1 MAYLGIVLCFIPLI
15 LMFIIDTFCF
25 KLEALHQLFA
35 ILLGL
40 FAVLPISFIQYF
52 LPGIKF
58 LEAMPVLY
66 SLLKSII
73 LYGLVEEMVKM
84 LLFLPLPHKD
94 YTEFKTLMLAFIFG
108 AAIASF
114 ESVVY
119 FLTYLQNSQITG
131 GKLLYG
137 SIFLRIF
144 SSDIIHICCTGLC
157 ALFVYT
163 LRNKPAKI
171 SILVTAI
178 LLHGIYDFFAG
189 FTNGLRWFSVPVI
202 LLTIAECRIKYTSL
216 QTENQ

>member
-84 LLFLPLPHKD
+84 FLFLPLPHKD

>member
-84 LLFLPLPHKD
+84 VLFLPLPHKD
-94 YTEFKTLMLAFIFG
+94 YTEFKTLMLAFVFG

>member
-84 LLFLPLPHKD
+84 VLFLPLPHKD

-216 QTENQ
+216 QTEKQ

>member
-84 LLFLPLPHKD
+84 VLFLPLPHKD

-189 FTNGLRWFSVPVI
+189 FTNGLRWFSIPVI

>member
-94 YTEFKTLMLAFIFG
+94 YTEFKTLMLAFVFG

>member
-1 MAYLGIVLCFIPLI
+1 
-15 LMFIIDTFCF
+15 MFIIDTFCF

-84 LLFLPLPHKD
+84 VLFLPLPHKD

>member
-58 LEAMPVLY
+58 LEATPVLY

-84 LLFLPLPHKD
+84 VLFLPLPHKD

-163 LRNKPAKI
+163 LRNKPARI

>member
-84 LLFLPLPHKD
+84 VLFLPLPHKD

>member
-52 LPGIKF
+52 LPGIKI

>member
-84 LLFLPLPHKD
+84 VLFLPLPHKD

-216 QTENQ
+216 QTKNQ